1 MKILTRPIWY
11 LPAAL
16 FLLHQLTQYGL
27 GWSLPWVDDY
37 LDPLLCMPVL
47 LGLLVVD
54 RGWLFGRPTI
64 GLLET
69 LVVTTALSALFEL
82 GFPRWE
88 ARFVA
93 DWRDVPLYFIGAM
106 AFWWLQ
112 PAAQKS

>member
-1 MKILTRPIWY
+1 
-11 LPAAL
+11 
-16 FLLHQLTQYGL
+16 
-27 GWSLPWVDDY
+27 
-37 LDPLLCMPVL
+37 
-47 LGLLVVD
+47 
-54 RGWLFGRPTI
+54 
-64 GLLET
+64 LLET